1 MQERINKIMA
11 VSSDTA
17 ELLQAAY
24 DKLLIKKEKARIGNM
39 GDVKDYQKEDAAF
52 TKLLRSFEE
61 NYGIDKFESISEV
74 YEYLIENGYKVA
86 SRTLYDH
93 KKKGYLT
100 GTNGK
105 YSQVEIEEYASKYL
119 NKESINLDNFDGL
132 SLVDKK
138 NLAEIELKNL
148 RAEREQI
155 AIDEARGRLISR
167 EVVEREFASRI
178 EVVKRLLQEQEES
191 LPVLLAGKS
200 EAEIRDI
207 IAGSYKYIMESYAR
221 ELFKAQ
227 DNVSDE

>member
-1 MQERINKIMA
+1 MQERINKIRA
-11 VSSDTA
+11 VSESTA

-24 DKLLIKKEKARIGNM
+24 NKLLEKKEHAKLGNM
-39 GDVKDYQKEDAAF
+39 SDVKEYQKEDAAY
-52 TKLLRSFEE
+52 TKLLRSYEE
-61 NYGIDKFESISEV
+61 SFGIDKFESISDV
-74 YEYLIENGYKVA
+74 YEYLIESGYKVA

-100 GTNGK
+100 GSNGK
-105 YSQVEIEEYASKYL
+105 YSLVEVEDYASKYL
-119 NKESINLDNFDGL
+119 NKETINTDDFDGL

-167 EVVEREFASRI
+167 DIVDREFASRI
-178 EVVKRLLQEQEES
+178 EVIKRLLQEQEES

-200 EAEIRDI
+200 ESEIRDI
-207 IAGSYKYIMESYAR
+207 IAGSYKYIMESYSR
-221 ELFKAQ
+221 ELFKV
-227 DNVSDE
+227 NNISDE

>member
-1 MQERINKIMA
+1 MQERINKIRA
-11 VSSDTA
+11 VSESTA

-24 DKLLIKKEKARIGNM
+24 NKLLEKKEYAKLGNM
-39 GDVKDYQKEDAAF
+39 SDVKEYQKEDAAF
-52 TKLLRSFEE
+52 TKLLRSYEE
-61 NYGIDKFESISEV
+61 SFGIDKFESISEV
-74 YEYLIENGYKVA
+74 YEYLIDCGYKVA

-100 GTNGK
+100 GSNGK
-105 YSQVEIEEYASKYL
+105 YSLAEVEDYASKYL
-119 NKESINLDNFDGL
+119 NKEIINADDFDGL

-167 EVVEREFASRI
+167 DIVDREFASRI
-178 EVVKRLLQEQEES
+178 EVIKRLLQEQEES

-200 EAEIRDI
+200 ESEIRDI
-207 IAGSYKYIMESYAR
+207 IAGSYKYIMESYSR
-221 ELFKAQ
+221 ELFKV
-227 DNVSDE
+227 NNISDE

>member
-1 MQERINKIMA
+1 MQERIDKIRA

-24 DKLLIKKEKARIGNM
+24 NKLLEKKEHAKLGNM
-39 GDVKDYQKEDAAF
+39 SDVKEYQKEDAAF

-105 YSQVEIEEYASKYL
+105 YCQAEIEEYASKYL
-119 NKESINLDNFDGL
+119 NKETINTDDFDG
-132 SLVDKK
+132 
-138 NLAEIELKNL
+138 
-148 RAEREQI
+148 
-155 AIDEARGRLISR
+155 
-167 EVVEREFASRI
+167 
-178 EVVKRLLQEQEES
+178 
-191 LPVLLAGKS
+191 
-200 EAEIRDI
+200 
-207 IAGSYKYIMESYAR
+207 
-221 ELFKAQ
+221 
-227 DNVSDE
+227 